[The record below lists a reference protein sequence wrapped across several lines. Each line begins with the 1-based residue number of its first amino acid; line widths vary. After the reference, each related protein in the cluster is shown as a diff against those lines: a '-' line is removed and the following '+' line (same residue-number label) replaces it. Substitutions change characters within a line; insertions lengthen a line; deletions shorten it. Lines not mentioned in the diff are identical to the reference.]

1 MSRTRRP
8 RRLLAL
14 CGAVTV
20 SAVLTAAPAAAHVR
34 ADEGHQ
40 PPKGGYGIV
49 SLIVPTE
56 SQQASTVALTVTL
69 PDDVDLT
76 SARTLP
82 IPGWTASVETEGA
95 GDSARVVRITWRAVD
110 KAGGVKPSEFGE
122 FTFSA
127 GPWPEN
133 VDSVSLPSDQTYSD
147 GSVVSWNEI
156 AIDKD
161 TEPEHPAPAV
171 ALSAPDHTHG
181 HDGHGAQ
188 GGPAP
193 VDTTLVAAAPAV
205 GESWWWRA
213 TSLVSL
219 LVALGTA
226 AALAVVLRRR
236 S

>member
-1 MSRTRRP
+1 MSGTP
-8 RRLLAL
+8 RLLAL
-14 CGAVTV
+14 CGALTV
-20 SAVLTAAPAAAHVR
+20 SGMLAAAPAAAHVR
-34 ADEGHQ
+34 VDEGHQ

-49 SLIVPTE
+49 RLIVPTE

-69 PDDVDLT
+69 PQDVDLS

-82 IPGWTASVETEGA
+82 VPGWTASVETEGA
-95 GDSARVVRITWRAVD
+95 GERARVSRISWRAVNKD
-110 KAGGVKPSEFGE
+110 GGVKPSEFGE

-133 VDSVSLPSDQTYSD
+133 VDTVALLSDQTYSD

-156 AIDKD
+156 AVDTD
-161 TEPEHPAPAV
+161 TEPEHPAPTV
-171 ALSAPDHTHG
+171 TLSAPDHTHG
-181 HDGHGAQ
+181 GDGHGAQ
-188 GGPAP
+188 QGPAP
-193 VDTTLVAAAPAV
+193 GDTTLIAAAPAV

-219 LVALGTA
+219 VVALSTA